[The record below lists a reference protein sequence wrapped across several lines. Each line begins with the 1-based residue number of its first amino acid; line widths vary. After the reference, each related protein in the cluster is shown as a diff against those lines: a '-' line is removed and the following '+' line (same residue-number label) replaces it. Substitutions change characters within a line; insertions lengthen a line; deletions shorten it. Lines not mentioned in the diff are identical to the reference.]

1 MQMVLGAGTSK
12 KMIFIAEASL
22 SLGGGL
28 AVTCACG
35 VGNTEHKLFETKKIS
50 CIFGKRFQGLR
61 VLES

>member
-12 KMIFIAEASL
+12 KMIFIDEASL

-35 VGNTEHKLFETKKIS
+35 VGNTEHKLFETK
-50 CIFGKRFQGLR
+50 RFHAFLENVFKG
-61 VLES
+61 LES